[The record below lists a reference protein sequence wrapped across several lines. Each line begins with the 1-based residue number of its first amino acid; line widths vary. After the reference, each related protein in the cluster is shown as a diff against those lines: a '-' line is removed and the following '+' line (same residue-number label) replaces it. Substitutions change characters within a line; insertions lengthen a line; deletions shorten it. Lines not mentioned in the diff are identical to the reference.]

1 MKNSMNTNVQQQRGM
16 VLVVALLVTA
26 IVLSIGMNIA
36 NIAAKQLV
44 LSSFNKES
52 HKALFMADAALE
64 CVLYWDNTD
73 DFNTSNLPGLD
84 NNGDYFFKK
93 YENQNVSN
101 PGGSSPSVYCFD
113 STNDLSMNERGNS
126 DNSYP
131 IDIQFELLQNNDPTR
146 PCAKVFMTRDDT
158 GSGGVS
164 TVIKALG
171 YNTCDTTNPRRV
183 ERGLEI
189 TY

>member
-1 MKNSMNTNVQQQRGM
+1 MILFKHNNVIHTQKGM

-64 CVLYWDNTD
+64 CVLYWDLTMDYNADYPGTD
-73 DFNTSNLPGLD
+73 DD
-84 NNGDYFFKK
+84 DRHFFKK
-93 YENQNVSN
+93 YTTDPVSN
-101 PGGSSPSVYCFD
+101 PSAGNPSVYCFD
-113 STNDLSMNERGNS
+113 STNDLSMSERGNGE
-126 DNSYP
+126 NAYP
-131 IDIQFELLQNNDPTR
+131 IEIAFDLVQNNDPQS
-146 PCAKVFMTRDDT
+146 PCARVFITRT
-158 GSGGVS
+158 IGGGGGVE
-164 TVIKALG
+164 TAIKTLG
-171 YNTCDTTNPRRV
+171 YNTCDPNNPRRV

-189 TY
+189 NY